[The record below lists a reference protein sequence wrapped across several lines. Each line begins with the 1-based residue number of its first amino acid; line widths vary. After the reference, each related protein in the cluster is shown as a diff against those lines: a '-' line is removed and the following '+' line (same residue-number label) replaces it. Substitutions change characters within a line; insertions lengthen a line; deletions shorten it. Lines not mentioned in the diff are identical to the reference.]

1 MNSSLGPVLDRR
13 NLGATGFGRTVLIKG
28 CVLWQFKGSKRK
40 PMGDQGEAKGE
51 KAEGVHLEKW
61 KSTPPQLEAQGPAKT
76 GPQVG
81 RAATTTSRWWS
92 KASRTPRTRTPSPST
107 SAPAARRGET
117 VRARAALTRARG
129 WRAQTAG
136 KLQVQRSFGG
146 SKHGIPKL
154 ESSEDGICMFLHLAF
169 CSFGLLL
176 FIWRLRTWES
186 AKWKTCGKD

>member
-40 PMGDQGEAKGE
+40 PMGDQGETKGE
-51 KAEGVHLEKW
+51 KAEGVHLKW
-61 KSTPPQLEAQGPAKT
+61 KSTQPQLEAPGPAKT

-92 KASRTPRTRTPSPST
+92 KASRTLRTRTPSPST

-129 WRAQTAG
+129 WRARTAG

-146 SKHGIPKL
+146 SKHGNPQNGKPV
-154 ESSEDGICMFLHLAF
+154 GKT
-169 CSFGLLL
+169 
-176 FIWRLRTWES
+176 RTWGWFRLCNFQPHIFSSPVFSRE
-186 AKWKTCGKD
+186 KRGLPN